1 MQLCAVSSFYPHGIK
16 KRWRWGECWATEHLC
31 PLDSWNRQWH
41 PSRTCPQW
49 CQLPH
54 TDCSFCCVHAQLDT
68 QCTVSRHKKSTG
80 SSYGYACASAFNM
93 VITWDVPVHFACL
106 CAYFHAQTA
115 LLIIQMVQFWSSVVI
130 TVRNINTTCF
140 SLTVCNVSACALLV
154 PSYSCLESIS
164 EGKFLKTV
172 YVLGMLHPWST
183 GAAAEQSY
191 GRSMALTSVLCTCML
206 TFKQEWGAGQS
217 LFQGNKWQDQ
227 TKQPQTVSGE
237 A

>member
-1 MQLCAVSSFYPHGIK
+1 MPRWILNALFHDTKKAQEVAMDMPVLVPSIWSSP
-16 KRWRWGECWATEHLC
+16 ETL
-31 PLDSWNRQWH
+31 LD
-41 PSRTCPQW
+41 
-49 CQLPH
+49 
-54 TDCSFCCVHAQLDT
+54 
-68 QCTVSRHKKSTG
+68 
-80 SSYGYACASAFNM
+80 
-93 VITWDVPVHFACL
+93 HFTYL

-115 LLIIQMVQFWSSVVI
+115 LLIIQMVQFWSSAVI

-154 PSYSCLESIS
+154 PSYSCLESIW
-164 EGKFLKTV
+164 EGKLLKTV
-172 YVLGMLHPWST
+172 YMLGMLHPWST

-217 LFQGNKWQDQ
+217 LFQGIKWQDQ